1 MNIQNLD
8 LMITGSFNDMQS
20 LPVFIGNTLL
30 SATSAF
36 FPLLI
41 LFVSFFIG
49 YKAFGTQGNYIAK
62 VKAISP
68 YLASIVL
75 IGTLL
80 SMYTKSGTGSS
91 ELMKNS
97 KNYAVVEAISMFTNI
112 GPIFANYL
120 THTILYGSIELN
132 KDNNQFNGWFAAN
145 LDESLEAANKENKQI
160 EENKKLLLKYTE
172 SAKIF
177 EEITRS
183 NNNLTPEV
191 YTYVNDLYDAGII
204 LSHNDTLGKDA
215 EGGNFTKSYDAD
227 ANYFIQLNVNN
238 NQALNKR
245 NYQATLSDLTKTQ
258 IDNSQA
264 SRIVRNNLKQN
275 NTDATL
281 KMYTDEIIAD
291 SKASDLQD
299 FEINLTNA
307 FQKYMRDYSSYD
319 QRDIRKALSLLYPL
333 NLSKEVESVKIWQ
346 ETANKHFKLHKFYS
360 KQLKQAEEELN
371 KLSKDSK
378 NDDKR
383 KALEVVVKSLN
394 SNLAAIK
401 DTVSKA
407 ALAYKDTLTYFK
419 NLSENYLS
427 NDFYYKSMFDQNFIS
442 KINETMGDTN
452 YFSNIAKGSVITKD
466 DVAKLND
473 AYLLLRKDTVLSI
486 ESFSRKALANSKNA
500 KSVTD
505 VLNARLESKRVVL
518 TYLFNRTKEILQ
530 NDLLLQK
537 KLGLEFDS
545 PFARVFMPEDV
556 YNTHVALDN
565 TKRSLRAK
573 YLSNA
578 TSAANKLTQ
587 DLTNFD
593 PKLKEDPISWYQL
606 GANYGT
612 FKLVFAK
619 SLTDSMLLSNI
630 NNVDRESDL
639 LLLKDLQALD
649 PKSNANRVLNGLA
662 AYNTLKAT
670 EEFVNITKKVVVKN
684 ADKAV
689 KTSND
694 SGSLFSPLIDMFTG
708 TMAIYGIMY
717 LINVILP
724 AVFFMAAVFMYYID
738 VLVIVAFLPI
748 IFIFMIFQSY
758 HGTTFSI
765 LKTLLGLVLMPIG
778 LTVMFFIILYIDI
791 LSAYFVKV
799 MLPFFN
805 TDQGFINSINIAM
818 GGNTG
823 FINTTVGK
831 TLEYASA
838 GTQALTGNGFMQ
850 YVGPAIYTIIS
861 FVISVILFTYFFKV
875 SDYITKLF
883 NVSLIGSNV
892 FNENSM
898 KSLTNKTPFVKH

>member
-30 SATSAF
+30 SATSTF
-36 FPLLI
+36 FPILI
-41 LFVSFFIG
+41 LFVSFFIL
-49 YKAFGTQGNYIAK
+49 YKAIGTQGNYVAK
-62 VKAISP
+62 LRAISP
-68 YLASIVL
+68 YLASIIL
-75 IGTLL
+75 IGSLL
-80 SMYTKSGTGSS
+80 SMYTKSETGSS
-91 ELMKNS
+91 ELMKNT
-97 KNYAVVEAISMFTNI
+97 KNYFITEIISTGTII
-112 GPIFANYL
+112 GPIFADYL
-120 THTILYGSIELN
+120 THAILYGSSLLN

-145 LDESLEAANKENKQI
+145 LDESLEAANKENKEI
-160 EENKKLLLKYTE
+160 EENKKLLSKYTDSKE
-172 SAKIF
+172 LFA
-177 EEITRS
+177 EITRT
-183 NNNLTPEV
+183 NNNLAPKV

-204 LSHNDTLGKDA
+204 LSHNNTLGKDA
-215 EGGNFTKSYDAD
+215 IGGNFTKSYDSD

-245 NYQATLSDLTKTQ
+245 NYQDTLSDLTKTQ

-264 SRIVRNNLKQN
+264 DRIARNNIKQN
-275 NTDATL
+275 NTDDTL

-333 NLSKEVESVKIWQ
+333 NLSKEVESVKIWK
-346 ETANKHFKLHKFYS
+346 ETSDKHFKLFKFYS
-360 KQLKQAEEELN
+360 EQLLEVNTELS
-371 KLSKDSK
+371 KLSNESR
-378 NDDKR
+378 NDKKR
-383 KALEVVVKSLN
+383 KALEVVVRSLI
-394 SNLAAIK
+394 SNLVAIK
-401 DTVSKA
+401 DTVSKV

-427 NDFYYKSMFDQNFIS
+427 NDFYYQSMYDSNFIS
-442 KINETMGDTN
+442 KINQTMGDTN

-473 AYLLLRKDTVLSI
+473 AYLLLRKDTVLAI
-486 ESFSRKALANSKNA
+486 ESFSREALKNSKNA
-500 KSVTD
+500 KSVTN

-530 NDLLLQK
+530 NDLILQK

-565 TKRSLRAK
+565 TKRGLRAK
-573 YLSNA
+573 YLTNA

-593 PKLKEDPISWYQL
+593 PKLKESPISWYQL

-649 PKSNANRVLNGLA
+649 PKANANRVLNGLA

-670 EEFVNITKKVVVKN
+670 EEFVNITKKVVIGN
-684 ADKAV
+684 ADKAI
-689 KTSND
+689 KTSNN
-694 SGSLFSPLIDMFTG
+694 SGSLFSPLADMFTG

-765 LKTLLGLVLMPIG
+765 LKTLLGLILMPIG
-778 LTVMFFIILYIDI
+778 IVVMFFIILYIDI

-875 SDYITKLF
+875 NDYITKLF

-898 KSLTNKTPFVKH
+898 KSLTNKTPLRKN